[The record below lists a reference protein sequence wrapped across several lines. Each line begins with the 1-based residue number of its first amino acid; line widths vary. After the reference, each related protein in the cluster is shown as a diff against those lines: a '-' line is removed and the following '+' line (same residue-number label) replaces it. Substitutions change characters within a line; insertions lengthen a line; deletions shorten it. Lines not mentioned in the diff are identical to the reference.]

1 MQCGQSAADFRQFVE
16 IQLSADDLL
25 SALRCAGEYLAPG
38 VNNHA
43 VPVGR
48 YSSPSYSRLSG
59 CHYKALILDGARP
72 YKGFPMGLSGG
83 GGE

>member
-25 SALRCAGEYLAPG
+25 SALWCAGEYFPPG

-43 VPVGR
+43 VPVGW
-48 YSSPSYSRLSG
+48 YFSPSYSRLSG
-59 CHYKALILDGARP
+59 CHYKTLIFDGARP
-72 YKGFPMGLSGG
+72 H
-83 GGE
+83 